1 MQISDYLPFDIIKCL
16 YFFFYLTHFGG
27 QGRNS
32 YNDFFFFGKFKTPQ
46 FVVRLSNLQE
56 GLSKIIDFFL
66 LFAIQ
71 VNGVLNYKEA
81 LRKAEQP
88 QTSSLLNQILQT
100 VRERFPGQSDDNLL
114 TMILEVCKLSLF
126 TRCFDEKRIF

>member
-1 MQISDYLPFDIIKCL
+1 M
-16 YFFFYLTHFGG
+16 
-27 QGRNS
+27 
-32 YNDFFFFGKFKTPQ
+32 
-46 FVVRLSNLQE
+46 
-56 GLSKIIDFFL
+56 SKIIDFFL

-71 VNGVLNYKEA
+71 VNGAMNYREA

-100 VRERFPGQSDDNLL
+100 IRERFPGQSDDNLL

-126 TRCFDEKRIF
+126 TTCFDEKRNSIFHEFFNQSDGFVTRKTITNTQTGPVAISFK